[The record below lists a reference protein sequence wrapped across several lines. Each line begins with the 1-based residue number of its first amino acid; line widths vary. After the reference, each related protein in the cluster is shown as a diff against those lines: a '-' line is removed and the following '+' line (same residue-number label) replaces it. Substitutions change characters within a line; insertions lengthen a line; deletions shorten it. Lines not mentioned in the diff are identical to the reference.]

1 MRRMTSPAS
10 TMSGKKLYKHMRFSS
25 GIFGA
30 CLAGMMLLLTSCD
43 PDMVYENNK
52 LVSSDGWKAG
62 ELMKFN
68 VELNDT
74 LTPHHFYLN
83 IRTTADYKYANLFL
97 FLRTLYPSGK
107 VSSDTLECFL
117 ADVDGRWLGK
127 RSGSKIDNRILFR
140 KNLRFGESGMY
151 SFEFEQGMRDSLLKE
166 VSDFGIRIE
175 KANP

>member
-1 MRRMTSPAS
+1 MRLSA
-10 TMSGKKLYKHMRFSS
+10 GLFSV
-25 GIFGA
+25 
-30 CLAGMMLLLTSCD
+30 CLVCLLVWLTSCD
-43 PDMVYENNK
+43 PDMVYEKNK
-52 LVSSDGWKAG
+52 ETDPAGWSAG
-62 ELMKFN
+62 DIIKFN
-68 VELNDT
+68 VEIADT
-74 LTPHHFYLN
+74 VTPHNFYLN

-97 FLRTLYPSGK
+97 FLRTLYPSGEM
-107 VSSDTLECFL
+107 SSDTLECYL

-140 KNLRFGESGMY
+140 KNFRFRQSGIY